1 MTLAPIR
8 AQRAPVESP
17 AAADLTLQY
26 QVAMPQ
32 PENHCF
38 EVTLTVTGWDAP
50 TLVLQMPVWTPGSY
64 LVREYAR
71 HVQAFSAKT
80 RSSQQPLTA
89 AKISKNQWQI
99 ETAGLAGTED
109 DAIVVQYTV
118 FAHELTVRT
127 NHLDASHG
135 YFNGA
140 ALFFYIPGQ
149 EQSRFTVE
157 IVPPRA
163 DWQIFTSLPPDPDRP
178 QAYRAADLDT
188 LVDSPF
194 EIGPS
199 TVHEFTAEGQP
210 HQWVIWG
217 TGNYEIKQI
226 IADTQRII
234 GVEKAIFGE
243 LPYDQTYTFLL
254 HLAVNKF
261 GGLEHKN
268 CCSLIYNRFGFCDR
282 DAYHRFMQ
290 LVAHEFFHAWNVKR
304 LRPKALETFDYSQE
318 NYTRSLW
325 FCEGT
330 TSYYDVLI
338 PHWAGIYDLK
348 GFCDA
353 LGKDVNRYLLTPGRQ
368 VHSLT
373 ESSFDAWIKLYRRE
387 AHSDN
392 NQISY
397 YLKGQLVSLL
407 LDLLIRKRHEN
418 RRSLNDVM
426 RQMWQQFGR
435 EEIGYTE
442 AQLRSVI
449 ESVADCDLSA
459 FFADYLEGLTEL
471 PLGEALKDFGLA
483 LQPQLNAK
491 TPPYLGIRAKDEGR
505 QAKVQFVELGSPA
518 AAVGLAPGDELVALD
533 GWRLTAKALNSR
545 LLDYQPQDH
554 ISLTV
559 FQDEALK
566 TYEIELGD
574 RQPQSYKV
582 VPLQKPTPEQAQ
594 RLEGWLKV

>member
-1 MTLAPIR
+1 MTLAPVR
-8 AQRAPVESP
+8 SNRSTAKPAPVLP
-17 AAADLTLQY
+17 NLTLQY

-38 EVTLTVTGWDAP
+38 EVTLTVTGWEDP

-71 HVQAFSAKT
+71 HVQAFSAKAVEG
-80 RSSQQPLTA
+80 QKPLTA

-99 ETAGLAGTED
+99 ETAGDRKIA
-109 DAIVVQYTV
+109 VQYTV

-149 EQSRFTVE
+149 EQSRFAVE
-157 IVPPRA
+157 IVPPHA
-163 DWQIFTSLPPDPDRP
+163 DWQVFTSLPPDPHRTHT
-178 QAYRAADLDT
+178 YIAADLDT

-199 TVHEFTAEGQP
+199 TVHTFEAEGQP

-217 TGNYEIKQI
+217 TGNYEVEPI
-226 IADTQRII
+226 IADSQRII
-234 GVEKAIFGE
+234 GVEKEIFGE
-243 LPYDQTYTFLL
+243 LPYEQTYTFLL

-268 CCSLIYNRFGFCDR
+268 CCSLIYNRFGFRDR
-282 DAYHRFMQ
+282 DKYNRFMQ
-290 LVAHEFFHAWNVKR
+290 LVAHEFFHTWNVKR
-304 LRPKALETFDYSQE
+304 LRPQALETFDYSQE

-330 TSYYDVLI
+330 TSYYDLLI
-338 PHWAGIYDLK
+338 PHWAGIYDLQD
-348 GFCDA
+348 FCEA
-353 LGKDVNRYLLTPGRQ
+353 LGKDINRYLFTPGRQ
-368 VHSLT
+368 VQTLS
-373 ESSFDAWIKLYRRE
+373 ESSFDTWIKLYRRE
-387 AHSDN
+387 DHSDN

-397 YLKGQLVSLL
+397 YLKGELVSLL
-407 LDLLIRKRHEN
+407 LDLIIRKRHQN
-418 RRSLNDVM
+418 QRSLSDVL

-471 PLGEALKDFGLA
+471 PLATALTDFGLQ

-491 TPPYLGIRAKDEGR
+491 TPPYLGLRTKEESGRAR
-505 QAKVQFVELGSPA
+505 VQFVESGSPA
-518 AAVGLAPGDELVALD
+518 AAVGLAPGNELVALD
-533 GWRLTAKALNSR
+533 GWRLTAKDLNNR
-545 LLDYQPQDH
+545 LLDYQPQDT
-554 ISLTV
+554 IALTV

-582 VPLQKPTPEQAQ
+582 VPLKKPTVQQ
-594 RLEGWLKV
+594 TTLLKGWLKV